1 MRLWQQHVCEAVL
14 ALLIPRA
21 STFTA
26 LAAGVAAAALCLA
39 IGAALKPFA
48 KDERDKINGL
58 LPARLFAYEWGV
70 ALRIKQRL
78 KQRLRASPALWGTSW
93 RIKQELL
100 RLWLLRYM
108 VHDLVS
114 IYRSMFWA
122 PGSRA
127 RHTLCAALLF
137 QYHKLEKGLSM
148 PGPRHLSGIDRAAE
162 VMRTLRLWQAA
173 GHADDDPIFLRR
185 DRHPGQFCT
194 PLGVSSARP
203 ARTDIACGNKLPAGK
218 ATVGER

>member
-1 MRLWQQHVCEAVL
+1 MV
-14 ALLIPRA
+14 
-21 STFTA
+21 S
-26 LAAGVAAAALCLA
+26 
-39 IGAALKPFA
+39 
-48 KDERDKINGL
+48 
-58 LPARLFAYEWGV
+58 

-78 KQRLRASPALWGTSW
+78 KQRLRASPALWGTYW

-148 PGPRHLSGIDRAAE
+148 PGPRRLFGIDPATE

-173 GHADDDPIFLRR
+173 GHADDDPIFLGAIATL
-185 DRHPGQFCT
+185 DNFARHLVFHQLDPQG
-194 PLGVSSARP
+194 R
-203 ARTDIACGNKLPAGK
+203 ILPAVTSFLQEE